1 MKLLDRLRRYWRHN
15 NTASIEPQADTR
27 VDPRDCGLTD
37 AVQSGWF
44 LNDSHELFKG
54 FAIGPQDSVLDFG
67 TGAGAATLFS
77 AKRGAEVVF
86 IDAVA
91 EKINSLRE
99 RVAHTPARN
108 PQGFVCND
116 LELPLADNRMTRIV
130 AMEVLEHVP
139 EPHKLMQ
146 ELVRVG
152 QPGALYLLTVPDPV
166 AEKIQ
171 QKFAPA
177 YYFQAPNHIHIF
189 EREGFAQLVQDAGLN
204 IIHADR
210 SGFYWS
216 FWMML
221 YWTQAQHFGVTAD
234 GESHDVVQPPYN
246 SLLYDWAKL
255 WKDII
260 NMPESA
266 PMKRALDDL
275 LPKSQIIIAQKPF

>member
-1 MKLLDRLRRYWRHN
+1 MKIFERLRHICKKPP
-15 NTASIEPQADTR
+15 TAPEPEQPDTR
-27 VDPRDCGLTD
+27 VDPRHCGLTD

-44 LNDSHELFKG
+44 LNDSNELFKG

-77 AKRGAEVVF
+77 ASRGAEVVF

-91 EKINSLRE
+91 EKVNSLRQ
-99 RVAHTPARN
+99 RVAQTPARN
-108 PQGFVCND
+108 ARGFVCNN
-116 LELPLADNRMTRIV
+116 LEIPVEDNRMTRIV

-139 EPHKLMQ
+139 EPEKLLQ

-171 QKFAPA
+171 QDFAPA
-177 YYFQAPNHIHIF
+177 YYFEAPNHIHIF
-189 EREGFAQLVQDAGLN
+189 EREAFSKLVQDAGLN
-204 IIHADR
+204 ILHTDS

-221 YWTQAQHFGVTAD
+221 YWTQAQHFGTTAH

-246 SLLYDWAKL
+246 SLLHDWAKL

-260 NMPESA
+260 DMPESA
-266 PMKRALDDL
+266 PMKRALDNL